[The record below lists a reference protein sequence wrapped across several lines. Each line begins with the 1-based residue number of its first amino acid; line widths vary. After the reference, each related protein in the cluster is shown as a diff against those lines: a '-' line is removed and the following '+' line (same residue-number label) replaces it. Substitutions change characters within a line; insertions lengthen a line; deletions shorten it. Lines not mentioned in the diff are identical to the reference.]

1 MIRRIVFLSTVG
13 MLVLTTSCKKTEA
26 LSGSDP
32 SSGNAQLPIQP
43 AQQPATETAPD
54 TVMMSPPPMPETN
67 QAPPANGKYPVM
79 TFDKTEHDFGT
90 INEGDKPTYSFVFK
104 NTGASD
110 LIISNAVGSCGC
122 TVPEYPKEPVKPGES
137 AKMKVSF
144 NSAGK
149 NGRQQK
155 TVTIATNTASGKEM
169 ITIKANITPKAGS
182 GQTSH

>member
-1 MIRRIVFLSTVG
+1 
-13 MLVLTTSCKKTEA
+13 
-26 LSGSDP
+26 
-32 SSGNAQLPIQP
+32 
-43 AQQPATETAPD
+43 
-54 TVMMSPPPMPETN
+54 MPETT
-67 QAPPANGKYPVM
+67 QTVPADGKYPVM
-79 TFDKTEHDFGT
+79 AFDKTEHDFGT
-90 INEGDKPTYSFVFK
+90 ITEGDKPSYTFNFK

-122 TVPEYPKEPVKPGES
+122 TVPEYPKAPVKPGES

-155 TVTIATNTASGKEM
+155 TVTVTANTASGKEI
-169 ITIKANITPKAGS
+169 ITIKANINPKAGS

>member
-1 MIRRIVFLSTVG
+1 MIKRIVFLSTVA
-13 MLVLTTSCKKTEA
+13 MLVLTASCKKTQEI
-26 LSGSDP
+26 SGSDP
-32 SSGNAQLPIQP
+32 STGVMPIP
-43 AQQPATETAPD
+43 QQTTHEAAPD
-54 TVMMSPPPMPETN
+54 TVLMSPPPMPETT

-79 TFDKTEHDFGT
+79 AFDKTEHDFGT
-90 INEGDKPTYSFVFK
+90 INQGDKVTYSFAFT

-122 TVPEYPKEPVKPGES
+122 TVPEYPKAPLKPGES
-137 AKMKVSF
+137 GKIKVSF

-155 TVTIATNTASGKEM
+155 TVTIATNTATGKEI

-182 GQTSH
+182 GISSN